1 MRRIFVT
8 TTYHK
13 LEIPKGFACQY
24 CGEVGEHICWDR
36 LLNHIALK
44 LSEMEFEEA
53 LQIQDAFLD
62 ENNTWWEDELG
73 DEFWESEDEE
83 E

>member
-1 MRRIFVT
+1 MT
-8 TTYHK
+8 TSYQE
-13 LEIPKGFACQY
+13 LETIRSFACEH
-24 CGEVGEHICWDR
+24 CGEVGEHLCWDR

-44 LSEMEFEEA
+44 LSEMDYEEA

-62 ENNTWWEDELG
+62 EDNMWWEDMLG
-73 DEFWESEDEE
+73 EEFWESEDEE